1 MIRIQ
6 CKKCGHVQDAGS
18 ALSPNDTCERCG
30 TPIYGPKVQNPTTMA
45 ILAVVTLIGAAIL
58 GMPKNFLLIV
68 GLLAAFLVI
77 NAVMRRKK

>member
-1 MIRIQ
+1 
-6 CKKCGHVQDAGS
+6 
-18 ALSPNDTCERCG
+18 
-30 TPIYGPKVQNPTTMA
+30 MA

-77 NAVMRRKK
+77 NVVMRRRQ